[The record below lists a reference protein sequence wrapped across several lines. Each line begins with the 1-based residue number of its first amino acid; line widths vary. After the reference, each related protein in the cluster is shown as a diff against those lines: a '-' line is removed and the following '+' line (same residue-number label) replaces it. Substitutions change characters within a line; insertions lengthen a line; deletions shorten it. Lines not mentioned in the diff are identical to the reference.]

1 MQINEAIDLIRGGI
15 TEKEGIWADLGA
27 GTGLFTQ
34 ALQAILEAGT
44 VYAVD
49 KSPHALWRLDRH
61 ERVPMEIVE
70 ADFSKPLDL
79 PPLDG
84 IIMANA
90 LHYIKEPLFV
100 LRQLL
105 PLLKQNGQFILLEY
119 ETTQPNPPWIPYPI
133 PADRFHQIAGQ
144 AGLSSPQEIGRV
156 ASRYGHNHI
165 YAASCSTKLPVS
177 D

>member
-1 MQINEAIDLIRGGI
+1 MQINEAIDLIRGGVMK
-15 TEKEGIWADLGA
+15 KEGIWADLGA

-34 ALQAILEAGT
+34 ALQAILEEGK

-61 ERVPMEIVE
+61 EQVPMEIVE

-90 LHYIKEPLFV
+90 LHYIEEPLSV
-100 LRQLL
+100 LSHLL
-105 PLLKQNGQFILLEY
+105 PLLKLGGQFILLEY

-133 PADRFHQIAGQ
+133 PSQRFHQIAEQ
-144 AGLSSPQEIGRV
+144 AGLSSPQEIGRI

-165 YAASCSTKLPVS
+165 YAASCRVKGLLTL
-177 D
+177 